1 MSDLRW
7 LTDYNA
13 WSAKGRVWGPVA
25 AVIAFLFFLL
35 IGWGWFWSL
44 ILALLVLVA
53 VVWFTRESRDGAE
66 PWKASAPPAPFV
78 PTPAP
83 AKPVVAP
90 VADVAAEV
98 VVDAAAAEAA
108 ASERVRAAARAA
120 GEAARLMDAPVEAV
134 RPAGLD
140 GPRGGVADDLK
151 KIKGVGPKLEALLNS
166 LGYYHFD
173 QIGGWVAQEVAWVDS
188 NLEGFSGRV
197 TRDDWVTQARLLAQ
211 GGATEFSERVDR
223 GEVYDD

>member
-13 WSAKGRVWGPVA
+13 WSAKGRLWGSIAGV
-25 AVIAFLFFLL
+25 VAFLFLLL

-53 VVWFTRESRDGAE
+53 VVWFTRDSSAGAE
-66 PWKASAPPAPFV
+66 PWKASAPPPPFV
-78 PTPAP
+78 ATPAP
-83 AKPVVAP
+83 APVKPVVAP
-90 VADVAAEV
+90 AAGEVA
-98 VVDAAAAEAA
+98 VDAAAAEAA

-120 GEAARLMDAPVEAV
+120 GEAARQMDAPVEAV
-134 RPAGLD
+134 RPAGLNA
-140 GPRGGVADDLK
+140 PRGGIADDLK
-151 KIKGVGPKLEALLNS
+151 RIKGVGPKLEGLLNS

-173 QIGGWVAQEVAWVDS
+173 QIGSWGAPEIFWVDS
-188 NLEGFSGRV
+188 NLEGFTGRV
-197 TRDDWVTQARLLAQ
+197 TRDDWVAQARLLAT
-211 GGATEFSERVDR
+211 GAATEFSGRVDR